1 MTENFTVTLLVDHS
15 PKQVFDAVLNVRG
28 WWQGLYSEE
37 IIGRTKNV
45 NDEFTFRAGGGA
57 HYTRQ
62 KLMEVIPDKR
72 VVWLIT
78 ECELTFIEK
87 KDEWTGTKI
96 IFEIAEKAGKTQLQ
110 FTHQGLTP
118 EIECYDACSTAWSM
132 YIREKLLPLIG
143 VTSQQ
148 AIRN

>member
-1 MTENFTVTLLVDHS
+1 MSVDQS
-15 PKQVFDAVLNVRG
+15 PRQVFDAVLNVRG

-37 IIGRTKNV
+37 ITGGTKNI

-62 KLMEVIPDKR
+62 KLVEVIPDKR

-78 ECELTFIEK
+78 ECDLTFIEK
-87 KDEWTGTKI
+87 KNEWEGTKI

-110 FTHQGLTP
+110 FTHVGLTP
-118 EIECYDACSTAWSM
+118 EIECYDACSSAWRM
-132 YIREKLLPLIG
+132 YIREKLLPLIT
-143 VTSQQ
+143 VTSLQGHTQ
-148 AIRN
+148 LTPDHP